1 MFNNFHVNRKH
12 VMYMLC
18 IMACLIGLVG
28 IKGIANA
35 ENQVEKK
42 VESYL
47 ENRGVD
53 RPSVTVDERIAKVQ
67 LISESAERRT
77 LDDIKAVQA
86 IYESVR
92 SSDVKEMIDGVQ
104 IQVFD
109 KDGVKVSDRYV
120 NGVTQVA
127 RTRNPLLAAESGKD
141 VLEKAVQKI
150 AAEFNYTV
158 PDIVHVDTEKTEREK
173 VELVLNP
180 ISMEMVVFADL
191 DMICMELENYYV
203 QKGGA
208 PQYTLTVE
216 DMNGEILYYI
226 YLDCQYGS
234 LLVWVSPQM
243 EASFIAQ
250 EGPVHK

>member
-47 ENRGVD
+47 ENRGVECS
-53 RPSVTVDERIAKVQ
+53 SVTVDERIAKVQ
-67 LISESAERRT
+67 LIFESAERRT
-77 LDDIKAVQA
+77 LDDIKSVQA

-92 SSDVKEMIDGVQ
+92 SSDVKEMVDGVQ
-104 IQVFD
+104 IQIYD
-109 KDGVKVSDRYV
+109 KDGAKLSDRYV

-141 VLEKAVQKI
+141 VLENAVQKI
-150 AAEFNYTV
+150 AEEFNYTV
-158 PDIVHVDTEKTEREK
+158 PDIAQVETANTEREK

-180 ISMEMVVFADL
+180 ISAETVVFADL
-191 DMICMELENYYV
+191 DKMCMELENYYV
-203 QKGGA
+203 QKGGV

-216 DMNGEILYYI
+216 DVDGEILYYI
-226 YLDCQYGS
+226 YLDCQYGT
-234 LLVWVSPQM
+234 LLAWVSPQM
-243 EASFIAQ
+243 ESSFIAQ